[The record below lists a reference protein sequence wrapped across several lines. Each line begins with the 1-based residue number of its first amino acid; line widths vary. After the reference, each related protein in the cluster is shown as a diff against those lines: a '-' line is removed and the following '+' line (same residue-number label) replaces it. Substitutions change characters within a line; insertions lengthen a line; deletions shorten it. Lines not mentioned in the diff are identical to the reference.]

1 MTAAKPQV
9 HVIGTGGSIAGIGPD
24 RLDYMLYSEIGDHLT
39 IQQSLDRVPEITS
52 FASVTSEDLVSV
64 GSTAIGATEW
74 LALAGRI
81 NSLLAEGSPL
91 TGVAVTHGT
100 ATLEETS
107 YFLHLTVKTGKPV
120 VVTGAMRPPT
130 AISTDADLNLM
141 DAVRIAAS
149 PHAGGMGVLTVL
161 NNEIHSARDVSKANT
176 FRVETFRPNELGFLG
191 YADSDHQV
199 VFYRAP
205 LRKHTTATP
214 FDVAGR
220 DSLPRVEIVYSY
232 AGADGAVLDAVRQLR
247 PDGLVVVGLRRRH
260 LPAGIPGGGS
270 PGGGRRHSGGASLP
284 LHGGPRGQHTTEGRA
299 GLHCL
304 RQPAATEGPGAAD
317 AGADGGQRARVS
329 ATGVSGVLTQCIIR
343 GHRYSSDS
351 SGKDRIQW
359 HKQQREGTSKRNPG
373 NAAPG
378 IPSWRPR
385 SSALTRWSTCMAAGS
400 WCSSRRYTWPWG

>member
-39 IQQSLDRVPEITS
+39 IQQSLDRVPEIAS

-74 LALAGRI
+74 LASRRQNQQPPGRWQ
-81 NSLLAEGSPL
+81 P
-91 TGVAVTHGT
+91 THRSGR
-100 ATLEETS
+100 S
-107 YFLHLTVKTGKPV
+107 
-120 VVTGAMRPPT
+120 PT
-130 AISTDADLNLM
+130 ARPRWKKHPISCTSRSRPTSRWWSPARCARPRLSAPTQDLNLM

-247 PDGLVVVGLRRRH
+247 PDGLVVVGFGGGTFP
-260 LPAGIPGGGS
+260 PAFLAAAARAVEDGIPVVLAS
-270 PGGGRRHSGGASLP
+270 RSTAGRVVNTPRKEEQGFIVCDNLLP
-284 LHGGPRGQHTTEGRA
+284 QK
-299 GLHCL
+299 
-304 RQPAATEGPGAAD
+304 
-317 AGADGGQRARVS
+317 ARV
-329 ATGVSGVLTQCIIR
+329 LLML
-343 GHRYSSDS
+343 
-351 SGKDRIQW
+351 
-359 HKQQREGTSKRNPG
+359 
-373 NAAPG
+373 
-378 IPSWRPR
+378 
-385 SSALTRWSTCMAAGS
+385 ALTVSDEREWLQQAFLEF
-400 WCSSRRYTWPWG
+400 

>member
-24 RLDYMLYSEIGDHLT
+24 RLDYILYSEIGDHLT
-39 IQQSLDRVPEITS
+39 IGQSLERVPEIAD

-74 LALAGRI
+74 LALTGRI
-81 NSLLAEGSPL
+81 NSLLAAGSPL

-100 ATLEETS
+100 ATLEETA
-107 YFLHLTVKTGKPV
+107 YFLHLTVKTDRPV

-191 YADSDHQV
+191 YADSDGQV
-199 VFYRAP
+199 VFYRMP
-205 LRKHTTATP
+205 LRNHTTATP
-214 FDVAGR
+214 FDVAAR

-232 AGADGAVLDAVRQLR
+232 AGADGSVLDAVRQLR
-247 PDGLVVVGLRRRH
+247 PGGLVVVGFGGGTFP
-260 LPAGIPGGGS
+260 PAFLAAAARAVDDGIPVVLAS
-270 PGGGRRHSGGASLP
+270 RSTAGRVVNTPRKEEQGFLVCDNLLP
-284 LHGGPRGQHTTEGRA
+284 QK
-299 GLHCL
+299 
-304 RQPAATEGPGAAD
+304 
-317 AGADGGQRARVS
+317 ARV
-329 ATGVSGVLTQCIIR
+329 LLML
-343 GHRYSSDS
+343 
-351 SGKDRIQW
+351 
-359 HKQQREGTSKRNPG
+359 
-373 NAAPG
+373 
-378 IPSWRPR
+378 
-385 SSALTRWSTCMAAGS
+385 ALTV
-400 WCSSRRYTWPWG
+400 SSERDWLQQAFLEY